1 MKAPARKQLV
11 PVGLAALSGVLYFLG
26 FIGFDQFY
34 LEWVAF
40 APLVVA
46 LDGMATGRRA
56 FFLSWWMGLCTHLG
70 GYYWIVHLLQTFAYL
85 PLAASVLGYFLLC
98 LFQGSQ
104 LAVNGWLAWK
114 LSRRT
119 GIPIGFTLPVALI
132 TVEFA
137 YPLLFPS
144 YTANSQAWVPL
155 MIQVAELG
163 GTLLLSGIIALVG
176 GALGEIALA
185 KVKGRP
191 FPRAV
196 ALAAAGSF
204 AFVLVWGLVRM
215 PMVDA
220 RDAAAPKLKTAIV
233 QANVGAGDKHLRA
246 EAGIRRFKDMTDAV
260 MNAEPNLGLVV
271 WPESALNRT
280 VQLPANVTGAAATEV
295 KTPMI
300 VGALRKDSGPRGTR
314 YWNSILDVAAGGQ
327 VIGAYDK
334 VKLLLFGETLP
345 LYDEIPGFYQW
356 LLKRGI
362 LPYLSVYDRGTNF
375 EPLPVGPYKLSA
387 DVCYEDILPGHI
399 RDLMRPDARGVVP
412 HAMVNGTN
420 DSWYGPAEPPIH
432 LALALFRSV
441 EHRRWLIR
449 STATGISAFVDSN
462 GRLVKKSGFETA
474 ETLVQDVPMIE
485 GGRTLYGFTGDA
497 LGWLALA
504 FSLGAILQKRWRPA
518 LPPGPS
524 PSR

>member
-1 MKAPARKQLV
+1 MKKPTTKQLV
-11 PVGLAALSGVLYFLG
+11 PVALAALSGVLYFLG

-34 LEWVAF
+34 LEWIAF

-46 LDGMATGRRA
+46 LDGMTTGRKA

-70 GYYWIVHLLQTFAYL
+70 GYYWVIHLLQTFAYL
-85 PLAASVLGYFLLC
+85 PLALSVLGYFLLC

-114 LSRRT
+114 LSKRT
-119 GIPIGFTLPVALI
+119 GIPIGFTLPVALM

-155 MIQVAELG
+155 LIQVAELG

-185 KVKGRP
+185 RIKHRP
-191 FPRAV
+191 FPKGIAF
-196 ALAAAGSF
+196 AAAGAF
-204 AFVLVWGLVRM
+204 AFVVVWGLVRM
-215 PMVDA
+215 PMIDA
-220 RDAAAPKLKTAIV
+220 RDAASPKLKTAIV

-246 EAGIRRFKDMTDAV
+246 EAGIRRFHDMTDAV
-260 MNAEPNLGLVV
+260 LQAEPNLGLVV
-271 WPESALNRT
+271 WPESALNKT
-280 VQLPANVTGAAATEV
+280 VELQMNLTGVVASEV
-295 KTPMI
+295 KVPML
-300 VGALRKDSGPRGTR
+300 VGALRREAGGPRMR
-314 YWNSILDVAAGGQ
+314 YWNSILDVAPGGQ
-327 VIGAYDK
+327 VVAAYDK

-345 LYDEIPGFYQW
+345 LYDTIPGFYQW
-356 LLKRGI
+356 LLKQGI
-362 LPYLSVYDRGTNF
+362 LPYLSVYDRGTRF

-399 RDLMRPDARGVVP
+399 GELMKPDSSGQVP

-449 STATGISAFVDSN
+449 STATGISAFIDSN

-474 ETLVQDVPMIE
+474 ETLVQDVPMVSD
-485 GGRTLYGFTGDA
+485 GRTLYGVTGDV

-504 FSLGAILQKRWRPA
+504 AAIVGVLQKKWRPA
-518 LPPGPS
+518 GAP
-524 PSR
+524 

>member
-1 MKAPARKQLV
+1 VKKPTAKQLL

-26 FIGFDQFY
+26 FIGFNQFY
-34 LEWVAF
+34 LEWIAF

-46 LDGMATGRRA
+46 LDGMPTGRRA

-85 PLAASVLGYFLLC
+85 PLAASVLGYLLLC

-114 LSRRT
+114 LSKRT
-119 GIPIGFTLPVALI
+119 GIPIGFTLPVSLI

-185 KVKGRP
+185 RVKGKP
-191 FPRAV
+191 FPKAI
-196 ALAAAGSF
+196 ALAAAASF
-204 AFVLVWGLVRM
+204 AFVIVWGLVRM
-215 PMVDA
+215 PMIDA
-220 RDAAAPKLKTAIV
+220 RDAASPKLKTAIV

-246 EAGIRRFKDMTDAV
+246 EAGIRRFREMTDAV
-260 MNAEPNLGLVV
+260 LQAEPNLGLVV

-280 VQLPANVTGAAATEV
+280 LALPANLTGSAATEV
-295 KTPMI
+295 KVPMI
-300 VGALRKDSGPRGTR
+300 VGALRKDNSSPRGSR
-314 YWNSILDVAAGGQ
+314 YWNSLLDVAAGGQ
-327 VIGAYDK
+327 VIAAYDK
-334 VKLLLFGETLP
+334 VKLLVFGETLP
-345 LYDEIPGFYQW
+345 LYDTIPGFYHW
-356 LLKRGI
+356 LLKQGI

-375 EPLPVGPYKLSA
+375 DPLPVGPYKLSA
-387 DVCYEDILPGHI
+387 DICYEDILPGHI
-399 RDLMRPDARGVVP
+399 GDLMRPDAQGKLP
-412 HAMVNGTN
+412 NAMVNGTN

-441 EHRRWLIR
+441 EHRRWLVR
-449 STATGISAFVDSN
+449 STATGISAFIDSN

-474 ETLVQDVPMIE
+474 ETLVQDVPMVSD
-485 GGRTLYGFTGDA
+485 GRTVYGTIGDV

-504 FSLGAILQKRWRPA
+504 FSVVAVLQKRWRPS
-518 LPPGPS
+518 PPAPLHS
-524 PSR
+524 